1 MDREESER
9 RESSGSPATTPE
21 LVESEIEAL
30 VEYVEN
36 GRARGAPSGRH
47 NRGENRDGDGEGGGG
62 GGGEGDDPGDRN
74 GDALDRE
81 AAIERFRGPD
91 EVLTRVVPH
100 AGYLEIHKRAPCAE
114 GCPSCPHGPAV
125 YHVRWERH
133 PGGED
138 RLHWILIGP
147 EVGAN

>member
-1 MDREESER
+1 MDRDEFER
-9 RESSGSPATTPE
+9 REPSDSPATTPE
-21 LVESEIEAL
+21 LDEAEIEAL

-36 GRARGAPSGRH
+36 ERDRGAPSGHRR
-47 NRGENRDGDGEGGGG
+47 RGETRDADDIGGGG
-62 GGGEGDDPGDRN
+62 DRTD
-74 GDALDRE
+74 GVFGRE

-100 AGYLEIHKRAPCAE
+100 AGYLEVHKRTPCAE
-114 GCPSCPHGPAV
+114 GCASCPHGPAV

-133 PGGED
+133 PGGEN